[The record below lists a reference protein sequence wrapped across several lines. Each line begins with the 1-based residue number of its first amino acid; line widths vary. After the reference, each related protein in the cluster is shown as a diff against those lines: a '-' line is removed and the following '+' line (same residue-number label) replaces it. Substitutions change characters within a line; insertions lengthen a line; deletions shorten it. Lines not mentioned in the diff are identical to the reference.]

1 MRNPRHHFNCYWL
14 QLPRYAWLYGV
25 ALLLFT
31 QGAFPAIA
39 FRGAAS
45 AATPTPAISFGATGA
60 VVSANS
66 GNITA
71 SLPAAALGE
80 MFFCQ
85 VTSRDN
91 VAHSMPAAWT
101 RAYSLNTSPTLR
113 ASLFYKVSAASEVN
127 PVITHPGGGSII
139 ARCTRFRGVDTIN
152 PLDGTFAA
160 QYRASATAI
169 SSGSLSTTSAN
180 DMLLFAAHLTRTP
193 ALPATLTTPAGWTRP
208 YYSRASGSAIAL
220 HFRVQAAPA
229 LVGAVTANAPLAV
242 QSYGVLL
249 ALRAAANLTINR
261 PIGTVAGDV
270 MIAAIGTTPTSIP
283 ITPPLGWTL
292 IQSQQQAANTSSVVA
307 TFYRV
312 AGASEPVS
320 YTWMLPTNHAGA
332 VGGILSYSGVNTG
345 APIDVSA
352 KAATPSALTHTAP
365 SVLTSVTGD
374 MLVTV
379 HEYTS
384 ARSWTPPA
392 GMTER
397 IDIASIAASNVGI
410 TLEMNE
416 LLLAGPGATGTK
428 TATASASGDAGAT
441 ISIALRAPPDHIEI
455 MHDGAGITCAPETVT
470 VRACANAACTT
481 LYTAGG
487 ITGTL
492 SPSGSAF
499 GIGVSGST
507 TGTVNPTTPASYIL
521 SASVSPT
528 PTATPGVTCRNTV
541 TGTTS
546 CSIVFSASG
555 LTLNLPNFVA
565 ATGTGSATVRATD
578 SNCNATFTGNRS
590 LQLFSAYA
598 NPTTGTQQISV
609 NGTAIS
615 TVAGSPTTLMLNFIG
630 GLSTFNLNYTDVGRI
645 TLDITDAITS
655 TRGNGQFVAYPAG
668 FELSAIQRTS
678 DGLPNP
684 GAANAAGARFIQAGE
699 NFSVTV
705 RATNSLGN
713 TTPNF
718 GRETAAESVL
728 LSATLLVDPDLS
740 NNPAVLGTFGAFSN
754 GVASGTAFNWNEVGI
769 LTLTPRLQSGNYL
782 STGVNV
788 TGTPSGNVGRFYAHH
803 FGLTPNATPLLN
815 RADTS
820 CTTCL
825 FSYMGERFNAQFS
838 LSAQALDNSITQ
850 NYQGAYAKLNLAAA
864 GNPLGFGAVDG
875 GTYLSARLAVAASAS
890 GSFNLGT
897 ALNIVAPLTFSR
909 GAMPDGPYNL
919 LRIGIAPLDTDGASM
934 GTLDLDTDSA
944 IPGNDHALLGSTIM
958 RYGRMRLSNAH
969 GSELLQLPIK
979 MVAQYWNGSGYI
991 TNRDDNNT
999 LLVAADILFSNYQR
1013 NLNSGETTVSGVP
1026 PPFVN
1031 GAGQIILSRPG
1042 EGNDGSVD
1050 LQTTAPSYLPSTT
1063 TRATFGIYK
1072 GGPLIYQRE
1081 NY

>member
-1 MRNPRHHFNCYWL
+1 M
-14 QLPRYAWLYGV
+14 
-25 ALLLFT
+25 LFA
-31 QGAFPAIA
+31 QGASPAIA
-39 FRGAAS
+39 FRAAAS
-45 AATPTPAISFGATGA
+45 AAAPTPAITFRATGA

-71 SLPAAALGE
+71 RLPAAALGE
-80 MFFCQ
+80 LFFCQ

-101 RAYSLNTSPTLR
+101 QAYSLNTSPTLR
-113 ASLFYKVSAASEVN
+113 ASLFYKVSAATEVN
-127 PVITHPGGGSII
+127 PVITHPAGGSIM
-139 ARCTRFRGVDTIN
+139 ARCTRFRGVDPVN
-152 PLDGTFAA
+152 PLDVAFAA
-160 QYRASATAI
+160 QYAASSAAVT
-169 SSGSLSTTSAN
+169 SGSLTTVSRN
-180 DMLLFAAHLTRTP
+180 DLLLFAGHLTRSP
-193 ALPATLTTPAGWTRP
+193 TTPNALSTPGGWARR
-208 YYSRASGSAIAL
+208 YYSRVTTRAIAL
-220 HFRVQAAPA
+220 YTRLQAAPA
-229 LVGAVTANAPLAV
+229 LVGPITANASPPATATTEN
-242 QSYGVLL
+242 YGVLL

-261 PIGTVAGDV
+261 PTGTVAGDV
-270 MIAAIGTTPTSIP
+270 MIAAISTTPTAIP

-292 IQSQQQAANTSSVVA
+292 IQSQQQPANTSSVVA
-307 TFYRV
+307 TYYRV
-312 AGASEPVS
+312 AGASEPAS
-320 YTWMLPTNHAGA
+320 YTWTLPTNHAGA
-332 VGGILSYSGVNTG
+332 VGGILSYSGVNNS

-352 KAATPSALTHTAP
+352 SAATPSALTHTAP
-365 SVLTSVTGD
+365 SVITTAVGD
-374 MLVTV
+374 MLITV

-384 ARSWTPPA
+384 ARTWTPPA

-397 IDIASIAASNVGI
+397 IDRASIAASNVGI

-416 LLLAGPGATGTK
+416 LLLGAVGATGAK
-428 TATASASGDAGAT
+428 TARASAAADAGAT
-441 ISIALRAPPDHIEI
+441 ISIALRAAILAPDHVEI

-470 VRACANAACTT
+470 VRACADAACTT
-481 LYTAGG
+481 LYTSGG

-492 SPSGSAF
+492 SPNGSAF
-499 GIGVSGST
+499 SIGVSGST

-546 CSIVFSASG
+546 CNIVFTASG

-578 SNCNATFTGNRS
+578 SSCNATFSGNRS

-615 TVAGSPTTLMLNFIG
+615 TVAGSPTMLMLNFIN
-630 GLSTFNLNYTDVGRI
+630 GLSTFNLNYTDVGQI
-645 TLDITDAITS
+645 TLDITDTVTS

-668 FELSAIQRTS
+668 FVLSGIQRTS
-678 DGLPNP
+678 DGLANP

-718 GRETAAESVL
+718 GRESAPEGVL
-728 LSATLLVDPDLS
+728 LSTTVLADPDLS
-740 NNPAVLGTFGAFSN
+740 NNPAVTGAFGAFSN
-754 GVASGTAFNWNEVGI
+754 GVASGTAFSWNEVGI
-769 LTLTPRLQSGNYL
+769 FTLTPRLQSGNYL

-788 TGTPSGNVGRFYAHH
+788 TGTTSGNVGRFYAHH
-803 FGLTPNATPLLN
+803 FGLTPNTNPLLN
-815 RADTS
+815 RADTG

-875 GTYLSARLAVAASAS
+875 GTYLSARLAIAASAS

-897 ALNIVAPLTFSR
+897 ALNIVAPLSFSR
-909 GAMPDGPYNL
+909 GAAPDGPYNA
-919 LRIGIAPLDTDGASM
+919 LRIGIAPVDTDGAGM
-934 GTLDLDTDSA
+934 GSFDLDTDTA
-944 IPGNDHALLGSTIM
+944 LAGNDHAFLGMTAV
-958 RYGRMRLSNAH
+958 RYGRMRLANAH
-969 GSELLQLPIK
+969 GSELLQLPIA
-979 MVAQYWNGSGYI
+979 MTTQYWNGSGYI

-999 LLVAADILFSNYQR
+999 LLAATDISFNNYKL
-1013 NLNSGETTVSGVP
+1013 NLNAGETTVSGMP

-1031 GAGQIILSRPG
+1031 GLSQIILSRPG
-1042 EGNDGSVD
+1042 AGNSGSVD